1 MKLLLLLFVAF
12 FFKSI
17 YSQTCSGP
25 EYRVDGSDVTIS
37 GPCPPYIAVPYI
49 STTVQFI
56 CSYNYTG
63 GLFAPYWNVTGFS
76 PISTT
81 SPSPT
86 GLSIAIVNLKFSSND
101 GRTTADTT
109 LDIDILHFN
118 MTDILNIQCGI
129 CSSCSQQS
137 FLSAIETTQ
146 PVQLIIFG
154 KYILYIIN

>member
-1 MKLLLLLFVAF
+1 MFCFYFFFV

-17 YSQTCSGP
+17 YSQSCSGP
-25 EYRVDGSDVTIS
+25 DYRVDGSDITIS

-49 STTVQFI
+49 RTTVQFI
-56 CSYNYTG
+56 CSYDYSG
-63 GLFAPYWNVTGFS
+63 GPFASYWNITGFP
-76 PISTT
+76 PIPTISA
-81 SPSPT
+81 SPSSGLYIGENGARGNGRRT
-86 GLSIAIVNLKFSSND
+86 GY
-101 GRTTADTT
+101 TT

-129 CSSCSQQS
+129 CSICSQPS
-137 FLSAIETTQ
+137 FQSAIETTQ

>member
-1 MKLLLLLFVAF
+1 MFCFYFFLV

-17 YSQTCSGP
+17 YSQGCSGP
-25 EYRVDGSDVTIS
+25 DYRVDGSDVTIS

-49 STTVQFI
+49 NTTVQFI
-56 CSYNYTG
+56 CSYDYTG
-63 GLFAPYWNVTGFS
+63 GSFPYWNVTGFP
-76 PISTT
+76 PIPTISA
-81 SPSPT
+81 SPSS
-86 GLSIAIVNLKFSSND
+86 GLSIGNNGASGN
-101 GRTTADTT
+101 GRTTGYTT

-129 CSSCSQQS
+129 CSSCSQLS
-137 FLSAIETTQ
+137 FQSAIETTQ

>member
-17 YSQTCSGP
+17 YSQSCSGP
-25 EYRVDGSDVTIS
+25 DYRATDGSDVTIS

-56 CSYNYTG
+56 CSYNHSG
-63 GLFAPYWNVTGFS
+63 GLFALYWNVTGF
-76 PISTT
+76 PPTPT
-81 SPSPT
+81 FSPSPS
-86 GLSIAIVNLKFSSND
+86 GLSLGNNGGTD
-101 GRTTADTT
+101 NNGRTTGYTT
-109 LDIDILHFN
+109 LDIDILHFS

-129 CSSCSQQS
+129 CSSCSQPSFQS
-137 FLSAIETTQ
+137 TIETTQ

-154 KYILYIIN
+154 KYIYTVYH